1 VRGFVINKL
10 RGDPALLGTGPSQL
24 EERTGVPMLG
34 VIPWLDGVTIDA
46 EDSLALAAGSV
57 WGGNPGDATGGDPID
72 VAVLRYP
79 RISNFTDLDAMATEP
94 GVSVRWVEHA
104 SQLAEPDLVVLPGSK
119 STVGDLDW
127 LRRRGFETALAR
139 MLGGARAPV
148 VLGLCGGYQM
158 LGRRIVDEAGIES
171 APGTTDAL
179 GLLDVDTTFVA
190 EKRTVRRHGR
200 ERSSGAPVTGY
211 EIHHGR
217 VETGDGVETWFEL
230 DGPDG
235 GAEPEGVADPGR
247 GIFATALHGV
257 LENDE
262 FRAGLLEAVAQR
274 RGKRR
279 ERSGVSFAGIR
290 RAQVDRVADACEA
303 HLDLDALWRIIA
315 AGELS

>member
-1 VRGFVINKL
+1 
-10 RGDPALLGTGPSQL
+10 
-24 EERTGVPMLG
+24 
-34 VIPWLDGVTIDA
+34 
-46 EDSLALAAGSV
+46 
-57 WGGNPGDATGGDPID
+57 
-72 VAVLRYP
+72 
-79 RISNFTDLDAMATEP
+79 
-94 GVSVRWVEHA
+94 
-104 SQLAEPDLVVLPGSK
+104 
-119 STVGDLDW
+119 
-127 LRRRGFETALAR
+127 
-139 MLGGARAPV
+139 MLGGPRAPV

-158 LGRRIVDEAGIES
+158 LGKRIVDEAGIES

-190 EKRTVRRHGR
+190 EKRTVRRRGR

-217 VETGDGVETWFEL
+217 VEAGEGVETWFEL
-230 DGPDG
+230 EGPDG

-247 GIFATALHGV
+247 GIFATTLHGV

-262 FRAGLLEAVAQR
+262 VRAGLLHAVAQR
-274 RGKRR
+274 RGKHR

-315 AGELS
+315 AGKLS